1 MKAFNIIKNIILDI
15 IIVILIIFIII
26 GFINKKKPV
35 PIFNYYFF
43 TVMTGSM
50 QDALYPGNSI
60 IVKKVNDYSV
70 GDIITYKQDDIYV
83 THRIVKIDGNKVV
96 TKGDANKDN
105 DPEISKDDILGK
117 LVYHSEI
124 LDFIVKNRFFIILG
138 VIVLYLL
145 ELILKPEK
153 KVGVKSN
160 EEIN

>member
-50 QDALYPGNSI
+50 QDALYPGDSI
-60 IVKKVNDYSV
+60 IVKKVKDYNV

-83 THRIVKIDGNKVV
+83 THRIVKINGNKVV

-105 DPEISKDDILGK
+105 DPEINKDDILGK